1 MSDGGVQE
9 QTVLIVD
16 DDEKIG
22 WALATGLEE
31 PGRHI
36 FVCRD
41 VESADF
47 VLDECPVT
55 HVLTDIKFGG
65 AFGYEG
71 LQVIDR
77 VRQKLQTAVVI
88 AMSGHATEE
97 LRRETKSRGA
107 AALLKK
113 PFSFD
118 DLETLIPPAA
128 SRVKGSLTFV
138 PTIEE
143 IVSGSILR
151 SLFQPIVWIDNQ
163 ETPVG
168 FEALSRIPGAS
179 PLSNPDALFRY
190 AMAKHR
196 VVDLE
201 VKAVHTAIRSG
212 RPLTEL
218 GFLSLNIHPELF
230 SFPDLLCDELFSAA
244 EEADVPLQRI
254 VVEITEQGPLP
265 ALSSVDA
272 VASVLR
278 AHGVRLGFDDIG
290 IGHSHLRAI
299 AAVRP
304 AYLKIS
310 QHFGTS
316 CENNPT
322 NRKIIE
328 NLEGLARS
336 FSAEVVL
343 EGIETLATASFAKSM
358 GIRFGQGFF
367 YSRPSEAAEL
377 LSRYR

>member
-1 MSDGGVQE
+1 MSE
-9 QTVLIVD
+9 QTILIVD
-16 DDEKIG
+16 DDENIG

-31 PGRHI
+31 PGRQI
-36 FVCRD
+36 IVCRD

-47 VLDECPVT
+47 VLDESTVT

-65 AFGYEG
+65 AFGFEG

-77 VRQKLQTAVVI
+77 VKQKVQTATVI
-88 AMSGHATEE
+88 AMSGHATDE
-97 LRRETKSRGA
+97 LRREAKARGA

-118 DLETLIPPAA
+118 EIEALIPPAV
-128 SRVKGSLTFV
+128 SREKGSLTFI
-138 PTIEE
+138 PTIDQ
-143 IVSGSILR
+143 IITGSILH
-151 SLFQPIVWIDNQ
+151 SVFQPIVWIDNQ
-163 ETPVG
+163 EQPVG
-168 FEALSRIPGAS
+168 FEALSRLPGESA
-179 PLSNPDALFRY
+179 LSNPESLFRY

-201 VKAVHTAIRSG
+201 IKAVHTAIETG
-212 RPLTEL
+212 RKLTEL

-230 SFPDLLCDELFSAA
+230 SVPDLLCDELFSAA
-244 EEADVPLQRI
+244 EDADVPLQRI
-254 VVEITEQGPLP
+254 VVEITEQGQLP

-290 IGHSHLRAI
+290 IGHSHLRAM

-343 EGIETLATASFAKSM
+343 EGIETMATASFAKSM
-358 GIRFGQGFF
+358 GIRFGQGYF
-367 YSRPSEAAEL
+367 YGAPSEVADL